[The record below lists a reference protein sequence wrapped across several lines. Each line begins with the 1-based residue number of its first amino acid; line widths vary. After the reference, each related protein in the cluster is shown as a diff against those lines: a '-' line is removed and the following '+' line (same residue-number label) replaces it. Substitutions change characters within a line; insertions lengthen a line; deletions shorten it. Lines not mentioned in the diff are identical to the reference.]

1 MLHIKDIK
9 NLSELS
15 ATFCD
20 THKKSKFFTNYVS
33 ILKLGKS
40 QSTDFDVQLAD
51 TTTVM
56 VQYIFLSIKK
66 RIESYQTLGKLF
78 ENTKAEC
85 LEIKLHQRLIA
96 LLIAILKIV
105 EELFPEV
112 DSQKMMARM
121 LNDSNYFERIKRIF
135 EPNPN
140 LETNRKV
147 G

>member
-85 LEIKLHQRLIA
+85 LEIA

>member
-1 MLHIKDIK
+1 MLHTKDIK

-33 ILKLGKS
+33 ILNLGKS
-40 QSTDFDVQLAD
+40 QSTDFDVQVAD

-135 EPNPN
+135 EPDAN

-147 G
+147 A